1 MGEGGCVHGGV
12 RYIAPKLGWRRFW
25 CWLRC
30 WRGSGRR
37 CSTPP
42 ALWRDRRGG
51 QLGRCAGCRRGRR
64 SGGCCT
70 PWRLGRDGR
79 RGDAA
84 RLCWRGGKRRRRR
97 HRSRPKMQIIT
108 ANTLRQ
114 LSTSKFSFACFIRIR
129 LICLSLAAF
138 AWSNRAIH
146 VRNGAVPAANGAVAS
161 QIASAAVCARIIA
174 QSRRHRPCHH
184 LYHLHH
190 LRHQIHPADRLCHHC
205 QPTGWA
211 LRLHLAWIKQRGLT
225 ASALAVCAS
234 RRHYLAVTLAR

>member
-1 MGEGGCVHGGV
+1 MVGVPGAGAGVGAAGAARRGDLGEMGGVGMRLGFVGVEGREEGGVGSLVGEGGVDIGAV
-12 RYIAPKLGWRRFW
+12 R
-25 CWLRC
+25 
-30 WRGSGRR
+30 
-37 CSTPP
+37 
-42 ALWRDRRGG
+42 
-51 QLGRCAGCRRGRR
+51 
-64 SGGCCT
+64 
-70 PWRLGRDGR
+70 
-79 RGDAA
+79 
-84 RLCWRGGKRRRRR
+84 
-97 HRSRPKMQIIT
+97 KMRIIT
-108 ANTLRQ
+108 AN
-114 LSTSKFSFACFIRIR
+114 FAPAEHQQVGNLLVIFIR
-129 LICLSLAAF
+129 LAVSLAAF

-190 LRHQIHPADRLCHHC
+190 LRHQIHPADRLSHHC